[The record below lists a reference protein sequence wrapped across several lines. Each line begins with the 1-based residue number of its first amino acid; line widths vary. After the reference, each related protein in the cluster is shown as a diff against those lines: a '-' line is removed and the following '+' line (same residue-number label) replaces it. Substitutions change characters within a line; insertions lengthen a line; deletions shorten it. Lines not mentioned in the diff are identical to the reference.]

1 MDKKHGTYTEQDWIR
16 LIREC
21 YTSGLNI
28 RDWCRSCQIPPSSFY
43 YQVKKLR
50 DGLFVIPRKSG
61 VSGPMEQEIV
71 PIDFSEIPDFGERSC
86 TTDSVTEQD
95 GSMTELRVIFPEC
108 ILEIQRGASNA
119 AIRSTIA
126 ALRETC

>member
-1 MDKKHGTYTEQDWIR
+1 MDKKHCMYTEQDWLR
-16 LIREC
+16 LIQEC

-50 DGLFVIPRKSG
+50 NSLFVIPRKSG

-71 PIDFSEIPDFGERSC
+71 PIDFSEIPDSGERPH
-86 TTDSVTEQD
+86 TADSVTEQE
-95 GSMTELRVIFPEC
+95 GSTTELRVLFPEC

-119 AIRSTIA
+119 AIRNTIA